1 MGSFLAAVVLLTATP
16 GPGVL
21 SVAGV
26 GAAYGRR
33 AGLRFVLGVFI
44 GTNAVAIL
52 AASGLAAVVMAE
64 PRLRLALTVVSVGY
78 LGWLALRIAMQ
89 GDRIA
94 LATHARPPG
103 VAGGIVLQ
111 LANPKCHAVNL
122 SLFSGFPISGFGV
135 GAEIAVKFAVINA
148 VWVPVHFAWLAGG
161 NALSRVDMTPG
172 SRRALNLAMAMA
184 MLAAVAL
191 ALAAG

>member
-1 MGSFLAAVVLLTATP
+1 MGSFLAAVILLTATP

-26 GAAYGRR
+26 GAAFGRR

-44 GTNAVAIL
+44 GTNAVAVL

-64 PRLRLALTVVSVGY
+64 PRLRLALTVVSAVY

-94 LATHARPPG
+94 LAAHARPPG

-122 SLFSGFPISGFGV
+122 SLFSGFPFSGVVV
-135 GAEIAVKFAVINA
+135 GGEIAMKFALINA

-161 NALSRVDMTPG
+161 DALSRIELGPG
-172 SRRALNLAMAMA
+172 SRRALNLGMAA
-184 MLAAVAL
+184 TMLAAVVL